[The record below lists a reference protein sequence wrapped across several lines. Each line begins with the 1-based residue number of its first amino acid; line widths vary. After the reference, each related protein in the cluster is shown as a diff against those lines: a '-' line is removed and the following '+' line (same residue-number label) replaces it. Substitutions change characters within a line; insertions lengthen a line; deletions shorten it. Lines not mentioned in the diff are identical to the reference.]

1 MPTTSTWVDR
11 NSLLWFTYLMDRA
24 FLRAQSLLWL
34 ALVAPVLTLFIGH
47 VGSAAPSLNDA
58 AACLFA
64 TWICTVVAGIG
75 VHGAVVVAGPW
86 LVRVAR
92 PRALAVGAIALL
104 TAATSA
110 AILALL
116 LPRLAWLSPSIA
128 GDLPSLVLRGVAV
141 AELYVVVARIAAL
154 RAERS
159 RREEERARALE
170 KNALL
175 ARLAALQAQMNPHF
189 LFNTLNAIASLI
201 PDDPAL
207 AETMIERLAGVLQYA
222 LEAGKRGTVSLGEE
236 LAAVRDYLGI
246 EQARFGARLRSS
258 IDVSPE
264 LHALALPPML
274 LQPLVEN
281 AVLHGLAGRD
291 GGGEITITARG
302 DEQAVV
308 LTVADDG
315 VGPGGSSRS
324 GTRTGLSSVRE
335 RLALTYG
342 DAALFAV
349 RERAGGGFEC
359 ELRVPRRSA
368 VH

>member
-1 MPTTSTWVDR
+1 
-11 NSLLWFTYLMDRA
+11 
-24 FLRAQSLLWL
+24 
-34 ALVAPVLTLFIGH
+34 
-47 VGSAAPSLNDA
+47 
-58 AACLFA
+58 
-64 TWICTVVAGIG
+64 
-75 VHGAVVVAGPW
+75 
-86 LVRVAR
+86 
-92 PRALAVGAIALL
+92 
-104 TAATSA
+104 
-110 AILALL
+110 
-116 LPRLAWLSPSIA
+116 
-128 GDLPSLVLRGVAV
+128 
-141 AELYVVVARIAAL
+141 
-154 RAERS
+154 
-159 RREEERARALE
+159 
-170 KNALL
+170 
-175 ARLAALQAQMNPHF
+175 MNPHF

-201 PDDPAL
+201 PEDPAL

-324 GTRTGLSSVRE
+324 GTRTGLASVRE